1 MQWLTVALLGVGF
14 TDELW
19 SGVAVVSAPSVEQLL
34 GLDHGEYTLAVF
46 ALPTLLAALIEAGVS
61 LLSHG
66 LDRNRVL
73 GIAHWTLAAALGLC
87 ALAPSAWVL
96 GLGLAGAGAAS
107 GAACAAAEAQLV
119 QKHPG
124 RLDQIMARWML
135 FGAVGDVLSP
145 ALVALALALGGSY
158 RAGFVIVFAVTL
170 LQAVRFTRRA
180 SRPAPGRG
188 KDRGPD
194 SCPDGG
200 QEADD
205 DEPHVPLWQALK
217 QSAGDVRLW
226 LWLTGTAL
234 CTLLDEVV
242 AALAALRL
250 RTDLGATEAQA
261 TLCVSSFSIGV
272 VLGALATEHAVTRW
286 GWRRVLIVSSS
297 ACAVV
302 LALVVTTRAIAPMTL
317 ALFVLGLCTAA
328 QYPLLLARAY
338 EAAPGRAA
346 IVNAMSEVFVV
357 VDVALPPLLGA
368 LADDWGLR
376 LAMGCLLLQPLGV
389 FTLVLVATR
398 KPHAGAGRTEP
409 PPSP

>member
-1 MQWLTVALLGVGF
+1 M
-14 TDELW
+14 
-19 SGVAVVSAPSVEQLL
+19 VSAPSVEQLL
-34 GLDHGEYTLAVF
+34 GLDHSDYALAVF

-66 LDRNRVL
+66 QDRNRVL
-73 GIAHWTLAAALGLC
+73 GIAHWVLAAALGLC

-119 QKHPG
+119 REHPG

-158 RAGFVIVFAVTL
+158 RTGFVLVLAVTL

-180 SRPAPGRG
+180 SKPPPGG
-188 KDRGPD
+188 GPD
-194 SCPDGG
+194 SG
-200 QEADD
+200 QDADD
-205 DEPHVPLWQALK
+205 DEARVPLWQALK
-217 QSAGDVRLW
+217 QSASDVRLW
-226 LWLTGTAL
+226 LWLSGTAL

-261 TLCVSSFSIGV
+261 TLCVSTFSIGV

-286 GWRRVLIVSSS
+286 GWRPVLIVSSS

-302 LALVVTTRAIAPMTL
+302 LAVVVTTRAIAPMTL

-357 VDVALPPLLGA
+357 VDVALPLLLGA
-368 LADDWGLR
+368 LADDRGLG

-389 FTLVLVATR
+389 LTLVLVATR
-398 KPHAGAGRTEP
+398 KPPVGAGRTEP